1 MEIVKRAIR
10 LMHEGK
16 CIYDQFQLDEDYN
29 VPDAKEDVGNVI
41 EGIVCV
47 KTEDMKLVENYL
59 KISGKAQFKI
69 LYMTASLDPQ
79 PAVLEGKLP
88 FEEMVYVEQP
98 GEEEYFL
105 KNLRTEFSVS
115 MVHSRKLSLQEITL
129 PGTKESISQ
138 ILLSEVNG
146 RKLELRP
153 GTDEVMV
160 RGELQV
166 FCLYL
171 SEELKAD
178 WVSQVIPY
186 EGKLLCNGLTEG
198 MFYSVEHTLED
209 TLVDIRMDEDG
220 EMRILGIEGTL
231 LLRMNFYEEQEME
244 LLEDIYSLQE
254 QCIPEKQ
261 ETVFEELLMQNQSRY
276 KLTERLSLPELKD
289 DVLQVLC
296 SRGEIQIEHTEYR
309 EEGVQIEGILHLSF
323 LYLRGDDAR
332 PYGSW
337 QGMIPF
343 QHLIEC
349 SDLPE
354 NVRCTMSHHV
364 DQIQVSMAGSEAV
377 EVRAIL
383 AFDAFLRREV
393 ELQTIV
399 SVLEK
404 PLDLEQMDKRPGI
417 VGHIV
422 QEKEDL
428 WELAKQYMTT
438 VEGIMNVNE
447 LENENVKIGD
457 KLLIFKENMSIL

>member
-1 MEIVKRAIR
+1 M
-10 LMHEGK
+10 
-16 CIYDQFQLDEDYN
+16 
-29 VPDAKEDVGNVI
+29 
-41 EGIVCV
+41 
-47 KTEDMKLVENYL
+47 
-59 KISGKAQFKI
+59 
-69 LYMTASLDPQ
+69 
-79 PAVLEGKLP
+79 
-88 FEEMVYVEQP
+88 
-98 GEEEYFL
+98 
-105 KNLRTEFSVS
+105 
-115 MVHSRKLSLQEITL
+115 
-129 PGTKESISQ
+129 
-138 ILLSEVNG
+138 
-146 RKLELRP
+146 
-153 GTDEVMV
+153 
-160 RGELQV
+160 

-244 LLEDIYSLQE
+244 LLEDLYSLQE

-309 EEGVQIEGILHLSF
+309 EEGIQIEGILHLSF